1 VNDAIAVALVDGAI
15 GGLGLF
21 DHAPAR
27 LGTFGR
33 ARGEALEFFSLE
45 RLAVAEHSHASVFP
59 LGFGFFEYALELR
72 ARSVVDLSTRRLRGH
87 GRRLPTRDEQVEGG
101 GSYRESEG
109 QCEKARHALG
119 LSPDLVGPIAEKV
132 SRFRVHGAEPT
143 R

>member
-1 VNDAIAVALVDGAI
+1 VNDAVAVALVDGAV

-27 LGTFGR
+27 LGASGR
-33 ARGEALEFFSLE
+33 VRGEALEFFGLE
-45 RLAVAEHSHASVFP
+45 SRTVAKRSHASVFP
-59 LGFGFFEYALELR
+59 LGFGFFEYALELL

-101 GSYRESEG
+101 SRYRESEN
-109 QCEKARHALG
+109 QCEKARHARG
-119 LSPDLVGPIAEKV
+119 LSPDPVDPVAEKV
-132 SRFRVHGAEPT
+132 SRFCVRGAAGT